1 MVKMERQREKPT
13 EIPKEVKEKA
23 EKELEELRKEL
34 ARLRNLKKE
43 KEQLEIEA
51 TQKQIIKE
59 EDIKS
64 TELNYIEEQF
74 DKLENILSSKLG
86 EIDQKL
92 YRQHAEQVEEE
103 LQNLEEEILGEKGL
117 IEKKLTAYEN
127 LLKAYPWLE
136 EERKKFMYSMP
147 NKKVNKNDYTSW
159 KIEWAKVLFDYA
171 RFAVLHIIYIREVSS
186 QKPFSNFTKRE
197 HYILEIVEELISQ
210 NQAKWLSKEKNRLRV
225 YWKTLEAWSD
235 EIYKWCYENGKIEPI
250 MIYELREAAQEDF
263 SSLPLEDLE
272 EIFKILAKNRKAK
285 ILKMENGQLA
295 FKIRLE

>member
-1 MVKMERQREKPT
+1 MDMEEQREKPT

-34 ARLRNLKKE
+34 GRLRNLKKE

-51 TQKQIIKE
+51 AEKKIIKE

-64 TELNYIEEQF
+64 TELNYIEEEF

-92 YRQHAEQVEEE
+92 YRQHAEQVETE
-103 LQNLEEEILGEKGL
+103 LQILEEEIIGEKGL

-127 LLKAYPWLE
+127 LLQAYPWLQ
-136 EERKKFMYSMP
+136 EERKKFMYTMP
-147 NKKVNKNDYTSW
+147 DKKLNKNDYISW

-171 RFAVLHIIYIREVSS
+171 RFAVLHIIYIRELSS
-186 QKPFSNFTKRE
+186 QKPFSSFTKRE
-197 HYILEIVEELISQ
+197 QYIKAIAEELISQ
-210 NQAKWLSKEKNRLRV
+210 NQAKWLSKEKKRLRV
-225 YWKTLEAWSD
+225 YWKTLEAWSE
-235 EIYKWCYENGKIEPI
+235 EIYRWCYENGKIEPV
-250 MIYELREAAQEDF
+250 MIYELREAKQEDF
-263 SSLPLEDLE
+263 SSLPMEDLE
-272 EIFKILAKNRKAK
+272 EIFNILAKNRKVK
-285 ILKMENGQLA
+285 VFKLENGQIA